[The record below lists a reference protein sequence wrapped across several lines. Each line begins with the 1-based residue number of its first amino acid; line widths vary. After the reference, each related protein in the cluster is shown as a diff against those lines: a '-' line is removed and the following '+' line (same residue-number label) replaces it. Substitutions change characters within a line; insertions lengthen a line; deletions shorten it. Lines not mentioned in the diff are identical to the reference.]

1 MALLVNKFTVTGN
14 PDEFERI
21 WTDSSEF
28 MRHQPG
34 FVSFRLVRS
43 VSQPGVYFNIAEW
56 ADVAAH
62 ERVVRSPAFQSHITE
77 LARLAK
83 PEPSMCETVISHASA
98 Q

>member
-1 MALLVNKFTVTGN
+1 MAMLVNKFTVVGN

-21 WTDSSEF
+21 WQASSEF

-43 VSQPGVYFNIAEW
+43 VREPQVYFNIAEW

-62 ERVVRSPAFQSHITE
+62 EWVVRSPAFQEHISE
-77 LARLAK
+77 LAKVAK
-83 PEPSMCETVISHASA
+83 PEPSMCETVISHGSA
-98 Q
+98 A

>member
-1 MALLVNKFTVTGN
+1 MALLVNKFTVVGDA
-14 PDEFERI
+14 DEFERI
-21 WTDSSEF
+21 WAKSSEF

-43 VSQPGVYFNIAEW
+43 VAEPQVYFNIAEW
-56 ADVAAH
+56 TDVAAH
-62 ERVVRSPAFQSHITE
+62 QRVVRSPDFQSHITE
-77 LARLAK
+77 LALLAK